1 MVAFEET
8 AGPDILRKC
17 SRFIDLAV
25 YYEAYLAAQNCEQ
38 DEESVAEQVQDL
50 LESQK
55 SDLDEEDVQFPVDQ
69 VDKQAGVPTSDLI
82 DELGL

>member
-1 MVAFEET
+1 M
-8 AGPDILRKC
+8 
-17 SRFIDLAV
+17 
-25 YYEAYLAAQNCEQ
+25 YYDTYLAAQNGKQDEESTAEQYKDLIQSQNGEQ
-38 DEESVAEQVQDL
+38 DEESIAEQVQDL

-69 VDKQAGVPTSDLI
+69 VDKQADVPASDLI